1 MNYKNWPI
9 AKQIGMLALLLTVL
23 IFGFLGC
30 VSYLTAS
37 DVLRDKGISAMQAQ
51 TKGTAD
57 LIELQYESLLSLA
70 KRNADVFRAM
80 YPGNFHKP
88 DKTVRV
94 MGVETPALRH
104 EREQI
109 NASKSKVDRY
119 SNLTGGN
126 ATVFVREGDNF
137 IRISTSLKKSDGK
150 RALATYLDKQHPA
163 YNAML
168 KGNDYEGYAQL
179 FGKDYMTIYR
189 PIKDS
194 SGSVIGILYIGFD
207 ISGSLAQLRGAIN
220 KLQLEESGHY
230 LLVRK
235 LDHTIVAH
243 PKHSAGSKVN
253 TDILDGITLE
263 QALTHLGSWEYTNSK
278 GKTAYA
284 YTIDIPGWN
293 WSLIGQVD
301 GAELNE
307 ESVTLLNINMG
318 VSLIGMMVITLL
330 LSLVLVRALKPLG
343 TLQNQL
349 EKLGS
354 GDLSQHF
361 AASEA
366 NSKNEVD
373 LITNST
379 AKMATNL
386 RELILALQQSVT
398 ALQTHS
404 NHTQETARLNGEEAQ
419 SLMAQTDQIAT
430 AIEEMSASVRD
441 VANHANE
448 GASMSQRVDDAAK
461 GGQALLND
469 LVNGLQSLSNQL
481 TDSHNSVEVVNKE
494 SQAISQVTEVINSI
508 AEQTNLLALNAAIEA
523 ARAGEQG
530 RGFAVVADEV
540 RTLAQRTQTSIAE
553 IGKTITQLQSQVKLT
568 AGQMNQSNELGDASA
583 AQGNEAIVQLIEI
596 NSSIAEL
603 ATTASSIAS
612 ATEQQ
617 SAVAEEITRNL
628 HQITELARD
637 GEQRAGDSVDSAE
650 SLASIANEINTKIS
664 VFKA

>member
-278 GKTAYA
+278 GETAYA

-354 GDLSQHF
+354 GDLSQYF

>member
-51 TKGTAD
+51 TRGTAD
-57 LIELQYESLLSLA
+57 LIELQYESLVALA
-70 KRNADVFRAM
+70 ERNADVFRAM
-80 YPGNFHKP
+80 YPGNFYKP
-88 DKTVRV
+88 DKTVKV
-94 MGVETPALRH
+94 MGITTPALRH

-119 SNLTGGN
+119 SKLTGGA
-126 ATVFVREGDNF
+126 ATVFVRDGDEF
-137 IRISTSLKKSDGK
+137 IRISTSLKNADGK
-150 RALATYLDKQHPA
+150 RALGSHLDKDHPA
-163 YNAML
+163 YKVML
-168 KGNDYEGYAQL
+168 EGKDFEGYAQL

-189 PIKDS
+189 PIKNAT
-194 SGSVIGILYIGFD
+194 GEVIGILYTGFD
-207 ISGSLAQLRGAIN
+207 ISGSLVQLRESIN
-220 KLQLEESGHY
+220 KLQLEESGSY

-235 LDHTIVAH
+235 LDSSIVAH
-243 PKHSAGSKVN
+243 AQHAVGSKLN
-253 TDILDGITLE
+253 ADNLNGLTIE
-263 QALTHLGSWEYTNSK
+263 QALTHQGSWEYTNNQGVK
-278 GKTAYA
+278 AYA
-284 YTIDIPGWN
+284 YSIDIPGWN
-293 WSLIGQVD
+293 WALIGQVD
-301 GAELNE
+301 AKELNE
-307 ESVTLLNINMG
+307 ESLSLLKINMA
-318 VSLIGMMVITLL
+318 VSIIGMIVITIL
-330 LSLVLVRALKPLG
+330 LSQVLVRALRPLG
-343 TLQNQL
+343 QLQTQL
-349 EKLGS
+349 EKLGE
-354 GDLSQHF
+354 GDLSQQF
-361 AASEA
+361 TATDL
-366 NSKNEVD
+366 NSNNEVD

-386 RELILALQQSVT
+386 RDLIIALQQSVT
-398 ALQTHS
+398 ALQAHS
-404 NHTQETARLNGEEAQ
+404 DQTQQTAHLNGEQAQ

-461 GGQALLND
+461 GGQANLSN
-469 LVNGLQSLSNQL
+469 LVNGLQDLSTQL
-481 TDSHNSVEVVNKE
+481 SESHSSVEVVNQN

-553 IGKTITQLQSQVKLT
+553 IAATITQLQSQVKLT
-568 AGQMNQSNELGDASA
+568 AGQMNHSYELGDASA
-583 AQGNEAIVQLIEI
+583 AQGNEAITQLIEI

-637 GEQRAGDSVDSAE
+637 GEQRAGESVDSAE
-650 SLASIANEINTKIS
+650 SLATIANEINSKIS

>member
-9 AKQIGMLALLLTVL
+9 AKQIGVLALLLTVL

-37 DVLRDKGISAMQAQ
+37 DVLKDKGVSAMQAQ

-70 KRNADVFRAM
+70 ERNADVFRAM
-80 YPGNFHKP
+80 YPGNFFKP
-88 DKTVRV
+88 NKTVRV

-126 ATVFVREGDNF
+126 ATVFVRDGDDF
-137 IRISTSLKKSDGK
+137 IRISTSLKKADGK
-150 RALATYLDKQHPA
+150 RALATYLNKEHPA

-189 PIKDS
+189 PIKNS
-194 SGSVIGILYIGFD
+194 NGEVIGILYIGFD

-243 PKHSAGSKVN
+243 PKHPAGSKV
-253 TDILDGITLE
+253 TADTLDGISLE
-263 QALTHLGSWEYTNSK
+263 QAMTHQGSWQYTNNQ
-278 GKTAYA
+278 GQTAYA

-293 WSLIGQVD
+293 WALIGQVD
-301 GAELNE
+301 AAELNE
-307 ESVTLLNINMG
+307 ESVTLLNINMA
-318 VSLIGMMVITLL
+318 VSVIGMIVITFL
-330 LSLVLVRALKPLG
+330 LSLVLVRTLKPLG
-343 TLQNQL
+343 TLQDQL
-349 EKLGS
+349 EKLGA
-354 GDLSQHF
+354 GDLSQHIV
-361 AASEA
+361 ASEA

-398 ALQTHS
+398 ALQTHAS
-404 NHTQETARLNGEEAQ
+404 HTQETARLNGEEAQ

-441 VANHANE
+441 VANHASE
-448 GASMSQRVDDAAK
+448 GATMSQRVDDAAK
-461 GGQALLND
+461 GGQSNLND
-469 LVNGLQSLSNQL
+469 LVNGLQSLSRQL
-481 TDSHNSVEVVNKE
+481 SDSHSSVEIVNKE
-494 SQAISQVTEVINSI
+494 SQAISKVTEVINSI

-553 IGKTITQLQSQVKLT
+553 ISQTITQLQSQVKRT
-568 AGQMNQSNELGDASA
+568 AEQMNQSNELGDVSA
-583 AQGNEAIVQLIEI
+583 AQGNEAITQLIEI
-596 NSSIAEL
+596 NTSIAEL
-603 ATTASSIAS
+603 ATTSTSIAS

-637 GEQRAGDSVDSAE
+637 GEQRAGESVDSAE
-650 SLASIANEINTKIS
+650 SLAAIANEINTKIS

>member
-51 TKGTAD
+51 TQGTAD

-80 YPGNFHKP
+80 YPGNFFKP
-88 DKTVRV
+88 EKTVRV
-94 MGVETPALRH
+94 MGVVTPALRH
-104 EREQI
+104 EKEQI

-119 SNLTGGN
+119 SKLTGGN
-126 ATVFVREGDNF
+126 ATVFVRDGQDF
-137 IRISTSLKKSDGK
+137 IRISTSLKNAEGK
-150 RALATYLDKQHPA
+150 RALGTYLDKDHPA
-163 YNAML
+163 YSAML

-194 SGSVIGILYIGFD
+194 SGVVIGILYIGFD
-207 ISGSLAQLRGAIN
+207 ISGSLSQLRESIN
-220 KLQLEESGHY
+220 KLQLEETGSY

-235 LDHTIVAH
+235 LDMSVVAH
-243 PKHSAGSKVN
+243 PEHSVGTEVN
-253 TDILDGITLE
+253 SNTLDGITIE
-263 QALTHLGSWEYTNSK
+263 QALTHQGSWEYNNLK
-278 GKTAYA
+278 GKKSYA
-284 YTIDIPGWN
+284 YSITIPGWN
-293 WSLIGQVD
+293 WVLIGQV
-301 GAELNE
+301 GAAELNE
-307 ESVTLLNINMG
+307 ESVTLLKINAA
-318 VSLIGMMVITLL
+318 VSIIGMIVITLL
-330 LSLVLVRALKPLG
+330 LSQVLVRALKPLG
-343 TLQNQL
+343 ALQNQL
-349 EKLGS
+349 EKLGA
-354 GDLSQHF
+354 GDLSQTF
-361 AASEA
+361 TADKA
-366 NSKNEVD
+366 NSNNEVD
-373 LITNST
+373 LITAST
-379 AKMATNL
+379 SKMATNL

-404 NHTQETARLNGEEAQ
+404 NQTQETARLNGEEAQ

-441 VANHANE
+441 VANHASE

-461 GGQALLND
+461 GGQTHLND
-469 LVNGLQSLSNQL
+469 LVIGLQNLSTQL
-481 TDSHNSVEVVNKE
+481 SQSHHSVEVVNKE

-553 IGKTITQLQSQVKLT
+553 ISHTITQLQSQVKLT
-568 AGQMNQSNELGDASA
+568 TGQMNQSNELGDVSA
-583 AQGNEAIVQLIEI
+583 AQGKDAIAQLIEI
-596 NSSIAEL
+596 NNSIAEL

-637 GEQRAGDSVDSAE
+637 GEQRAGESVDSAE
-650 SLASIANEINTKIS
+650 SLAALADDINAKIS

>member
-51 TKGTAD
+51 TTATAD
-57 LIELQYESLLSLA
+57 LIELQYESLVSLA
-70 KRNADVFRAM
+70 ERNADVFRAM
-80 YPGNFHKP
+80 YPGNFYKP
-88 DKTVRV
+88 DKTVKV
-94 MGVETPALRH
+94 MGKTTPALRH

-119 SNLTGGN
+119 SKLTGGN
-126 ATVFVREGDNF
+126 ATVFVRDGNEF
-137 IRISTSLKKSDGK
+137 IRISTSLKNADGK
-150 RALATYLDKQHPA
+150 RALGSYLDKDHPA
-163 YNAML
+163 YSAML
-168 KGNDYEGYAQL
+168 QGKDFEGYAQL

-189 PIKDS
+189 PIKNS
-194 SGSVIGILYIGFD
+194 NAEVIGILYTGFD
-207 ISGSLAQLRGAIN
+207 ISGSLVQLRESIN
-220 KLQLEESGHY
+220 KLQLEESGSY
-230 LLVRK
+230 LLVRQ
-235 LDHTIVAH
+235 LDSSIVAH
-243 PKHSAGSKVN
+243 RQHPVGSKLS
-253 TDILDGITLE
+253 TDNLNGLTIE
-263 QALTHLGSWEYTNSK
+263 QALTHQGSWEYTNNQGVK
-278 GKTAYA
+278 AYA
-284 YTIDIPGWN
+284 YTIEIPGWN

-301 GAELNE
+301 AKELNE
-307 ESVTLLNINMG
+307 ESISLLKINMA
-318 VSLIGMMVITLL
+318 VSVIGMIVITIL
-330 LSLVLVRALKPLG
+330 LSQVLVRALKPLG
-343 TLQNQL
+343 TLQTQL
-349 EKLGS
+349 EKLGA
-354 GDLSQHF
+354 GDLSQYF
-361 AASEA
+361 AASST

-379 AKMATNL
+379 SKMATNL
-386 RELILALQQSVT
+386 RDLILALQQSVT
-398 ALQTHS
+398 ALQAHS
-404 NHTQETARLNGEEAQ
+404 NQTQETARLNGKEAQ

-448 GASMSQRVDDAAK
+448 GASMSLRVDNAAK
-461 GGQALLND
+461 GGQANLSN
-469 LVNGLQSLSNQL
+469 LVSGLQDLSTQL
-481 TDSHNSVEVVNKE
+481 SESHSSVEVVNQN

-553 IGKTITQLQSQVKLT
+553 ISDTITQLQSQVKLT
-568 AGQMNQSNELGDASA
+568 AGQMNHSNELGDASA
-583 AQGNEAIVQLIEI
+583 AQGNEAISQLMEI
-596 NSSIAEL
+596 NNSIAEL

-637 GEQRAGDSVDSAE
+637 GEQRAGESVDSAE
-650 SLASIANEINTKIS
+650 SLATIANEINTKIS

>member
-278 GKTAYA
+278 GETAYA

>member
-9 AKQIGMLALLLTVL
+9 AKQIGLLALVLTVL
-23 IFGFLGC
+23 VFGFLGC

-51 TKGTAD
+51 TEGTAD
-57 LIELQYESLLSLA
+57 LIELQYESLQSLA
-70 KRNADVFRAM
+70 ERNADVFRSM
-80 YPGNFHKP
+80 YPGDFYKP
-88 DKTVRV
+88 NKTVRV

-104 EREQI
+104 KKEQI

-126 ATVFVREGDNF
+126 ATVFVRDGDNF
-137 IRISTSLKKSDGK
+137 IRISTSLKKADGQ
-150 RALATYLDKQHPA
+150 RALGTYLDKDHPA
-163 YNAML
+163 YRAL
-168 KGNDYEGYAQL
+168 IKGNSYEGYAQL

-194 SGSVIGILYIGFD
+194 GGETIGIMYIGFD
-207 ISGSLAQLRGAIN
+207 ISSSLNQLREAIN
-220 KLQLEESGHY
+220 KLQLEESGSY

-235 LDHTIVAH
+235 SDLTIIAH
-243 PKHSAGSKVN
+243 PQHQTGGKLTAEMLG
-253 TDILDGITLE
+253 GISVE
-263 QALTHLGSWEYTNSK
+263 QALTHQGSWEYSDNF
-278 GKTAYA
+278 GKEAYA
-284 YTIDIPGWN
+284 YSINIPGWD
-293 WSLIGQVD
+293 WALIGQVD
-301 GAELNE
+301 AAELNE
-307 ESVTLLNINMG
+307 ESVTLLNINMA
-318 VSLIGMMVITLL
+318 VSVIGMIVITLL
-330 LSLVLVRALKPLG
+330 LSQVLIRALRPLRC
-343 TLQNQL
+343 LQGQL
-349 EKLGS
+349 ERLGS
-354 GDLSQHF
+354 GDLSQSF
-361 AASEA
+361 ASIDA

-379 AKMATNL
+379 SKMAANL

-404 NHTQETARLNGEEAQ
+404 NHTQQTARLNGEEAQ

-441 VANHANE
+441 VANHASE
-448 GASMSQRVDDAAK
+448 GATMSQRVDDAAK
-461 GGQALLND
+461 GGQTNLND
-469 LVNGLQSLSNQL
+469 LVNGLQSLSHQL
-481 TDSHNSVEVVNKE
+481 TDSHKSVEIVNKE

-553 IGKTITQLQSQVKLT
+553 ISQTITQLQSQVKLT
-568 AGQMNQSNELGDASA
+568 ADQMNQSNELGDASA
-583 AQGNEAIVQLIEI
+583 AQGNEAITQLIEI

-637 GEQRAGDSVDSAE
+637 GEQRAGESVDSAE
-650 SLASIANEINTKIS
+650 SLAAIANEINTKIS